1 MFLGKLHRLLQHCLM
16 PDKFTRCG
24 SIVLALVFSIGYL
37 LTASKLEGYALSYFC
52 NLLLILL
59 ATILMLRRLGPPSM
73 VTAPLWLCLGYFLV
87 SYCLKFFLI
96 LLLPASPAE
105 VGTVGPLC
113 LPVEFKCQNT
123 YVHSL
128 SPYDWTTIPAEARAI
143 ALSAIC
149 IAGFCLAASIGTYSE
164 FRVSLR
170 QTTRAEVA
178 YAKVLLIFAACLS
191 IATAIIFYQYN
202 IGLMGSVVKIDL
214 PYKFRGVVYFLRTI
228 CLPGMLYLSIYISYR
243 SKSFITMVAGLAL
256 LLGNG
261 GLDVVFRS
269 SRSALLYPL
278 LGLFLLAFSAEVKI
292 RLRTLMWSFVGMLPV
307 FMSIPYVSSYRVN
320 RIQLDAWDALVKSI
334 IEMGYNPLIH
344 IGKGL
349 VFVIY
354 RFTGVDVL
362 ASMLGHEAL
371 PIGSFIFDV
380 LRSERGVSGYL
391 STSVFGTPAD
401 YPGASAPGFVGW
413 SYLVGGVPGVLFG
426 GAFLAL
432 TVWYVWGRLLK
443 IDTPTIVVSRVFFLL
458 IVFLIITDGTVD
470 TLRKMFFV
478 MLFTLVSLELGAR
491 LMTGFMKLYERRV
504 S

>member
-1 MFLGKLHRLLQHCLM
+1 MFLVKLHTLLQHCLM
-16 PDKFTRCG
+16 PDKFTRYG
-24 SIVLALVFSIGYL
+24 SIMLVPVFSIGYL
-37 LTASKLEGYALSYFC
+37 LTASTLDGYALSYFC

-59 ATILMLRRLGPPSM
+59 ATTLMLRRVGPPSM

-96 LLLPASPAE
+96 LLFPSSPAE

-123 YVHSL
+123 YVFSL
-128 SPYDWTTIPAEARAI
+128 APYDWTTIPAEARAI
-143 ALSAIC
+143 ALAAIC
-149 IAGFCLAASIGTYSE
+149 ITGFCLVASIGTYSE
-164 FRVSLR
+164 FRVSHR

-178 YAKVLLIFAACLS
+178 YAKVLLIFAVFFS
-191 IATAIIFYQYN
+191 VATAVLFYQYN
-202 IGLMGSVVKIDL
+202 IGLMGSIVKIDL
-214 PYKFRGVVYFLRTI
+214 PYKFRGIVYFLRTI
-228 CLPGMLYLSIYISYR
+228 MLPGMLYLSIYISYR

-256 LLGNG
+256 LLCNG

-269 SRSALLYPL
+269 SRSALFYPL
-278 LGLFLLAFSAEVKI
+278 LGLFLLALSAEV
-292 RLRTLMWSFVGMLPV
+292 RLRFRTLMWSFVGILPV
-307 FMSIPYVSSYRVN
+307 CMSIPYVSSYRVN
-320 RIQLDAWDALVKSI
+320 RLELDTLDALVKSI
-334 IEMGYNPLIH
+334 IETGFNPFVH

-349 VFVIY
+349 VFVFY

-391 STSVFGTPAD
+391 STAVFGTPAD

-413 SYLVGGVPGVLFG
+413 WYLVGGVPGVLLG
-426 GAFLAL
+426 GALLAL
-432 TVWYVWGRLLK
+432 TIRYVWGRLLK
-443 IDTPTIVVSRVFFLL
+443 IDTPTIVIARVFFLL
-458 IVFLIITDGTVD
+458 IVFLIIIDGTVD
-470 TLRKMFFV
+470 TLRKMFLV

-491 LMTGFMKLYERRV
+491 LITGFVKFYERRV